1 MIRFLFR
8 VGTLA
13 LAGIGAKSLYDKY
26 VADSAPDQPLW
37 SKGPIDLSRD
47 DRTVATATDTPTGTD
62 PNAKYREPGYQDKSL
77 GQAVNQD
84 AELADRLMD
93 ETGGDTAAAEAR
105 FRSESAGAPAPAEQ
119 EPPGPSA
126 DGAELDTSTR

>member
-8 VGTLA
+8 AGTLA

-37 SKGPIDLSRD
+37 PQGPIDLSRD
-47 DRTVATATDTPTGTD
+47 DRTVMTSGTDTATGTD

-84 AELADRLMD
+84 AELADRLMA
-93 ETGGDTAAAEAR
+93 ETGGDT
-105 FRSESAGAPAPAEQ
+105 
-119 EPPGPSA
+119 
-126 DGAELDTSTR
+126 D